1 MKNSNCK
8 INYDLS
14 ESFKGLNNRRYYVTG
29 WKKYASRHE
38 RIKAMPRVREKISLI
53 HRDNL
58 GSNELSVS
66 EMPHRD
72 EVWEEFSKM
81 MSI

>member
-8 INYDLS
+8 INYNLS
-14 ESFKGLNNRRYYVTG
+14 ECFKGLSNRWYYVTG

-38 RIKAMPRVREKISLI
+38 RIKEMPRVREKISLI

-58 GSNELSVS
+58 GSDELSVS

-72 EVWEEFSKM
+72 DVWEEFSKM